1 MLNLFQHLEIPKRV
15 RDDKYNI
22 WSHNMYET
30 EITPLILEK
39 IRQGNERALLSLY
52 KKYHLPLFQFINRQ
66 IREVG
71 VAEELV
77 QDVFLGCIDGIRE
90 GRKIESFSAYIFTIA
105 RYKTIDYIRRKKIK
119 RVLLSALPDTVVNG
133 AATLLFNEKVQNTEI
148 TDTVERIFKRLPHE
162 YALIIR
168 LKYIDGFPVKKIAA
182 KLAVNFKAAESM
194 LFRARAEF
202 SKLYSDLNS

>member
-1 MLNLFQHLEIPKRV
+1 MKGKEV
-15 RDDKYNI
+15 
-22 WSHNMYET
+22 
-30 EITPLILEK
+30 TPELLEK
-39 IRQGNERALLSLY
+39 VRQGNERALLSI
-52 KKYHLPLFQFINRQ
+52 YHAYRLPLFQFINRQ

-119 RVLLSALPDTVVNG
+119 KVLLSALPDTVVNS
-133 AATLLFNEKVQNTEI
+133 AATLFFNEKVQKDEI
-148 TDTVERIFKRLPHE
+148 VDIVERILKHLPHE

-168 LKYIDGFPVKKIAA
+168 LKYIDGFPVKKIAE

-202 SKLYSDLNS
+202 SKLYAKGSFAK

>member
-1 MLNLFQHLEIPKRV
+1 MKKE
-15 RDDKYNI
+15 
-22 WSHNMYET
+22 
-30 EITPLILEK
+30 EITPAILDK
-39 IRQGNERALLSLY
+39 VRQGNERSLLLIY
-52 KKYHLPLFQFINRQ
+52 KNYHMPLFRFINRQ
-66 IREVG
+66 IRDVG

-77 QDVFLGCIDGIRE
+77 QDVFLGCIEGIRE
-90 GRKIESFSAYIFTIA
+90 RRKIQSFSAYIFTIA

-119 RVLLSALPDTVVNG
+119 KIFLSAIPEQVVNNT
-133 AATLLFNEKVQNTEI
+133 AALFFNEKMQRDEI
-148 TDTVERIFKRLPHE
+148 ADMLERVFKHLPHE

-168 LKYIDGFPVKKIAA
+168 LKYVDGFTVKKIAA